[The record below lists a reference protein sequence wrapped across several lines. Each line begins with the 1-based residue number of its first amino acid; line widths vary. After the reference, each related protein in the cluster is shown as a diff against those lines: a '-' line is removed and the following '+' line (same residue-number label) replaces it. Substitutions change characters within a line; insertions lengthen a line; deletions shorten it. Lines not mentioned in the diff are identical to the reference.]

1 MFMMK
6 RRLRRTLIV
15 FVSLGVAIIGGSVA
29 ERVGFPTD
37 STPER
42 TSPEA
47 ARAGWVFHVI
57 DNRGNGADGVA
68 VADIN
73 GDGNPDVAGNF
84 QESGIARLYLNPG
97 AGGVRDPWSAVDIA
111 NSWGFVGIED
121 VSFADLNGDSRP
133 DAMLLAMDW
142 PGSRLGLSRLID
154 PDHPD
159 RPGAWSTSFL
169 TPWYSGLFLKVRAIT
184 APKEH
189 LAHLFAG
196 SHSNHFYFPHAE
208 AAVERSDLDLLPM
221 ITGKP
226 RILERITKTDLLET
240 FDVDR
245 DGLADLVVAD
255 DQRFGWFSNPGA
267 TEATAPWVY
276 YQIGVKIKQF
286 AFCDMNGD
294 GIPDIVGAAAKS
306 NRPADVVGYWYEA
319 SAVRPGDFTEHSI
332 RIAGKNPGANED
344 YGFKG
349 IACGDLDGDGVPD
362 LVFTG
367 SGPGYGVF
375 ILTRASGS
383 TPDQAVWTVIPITPW
398 SLHRKYDNVVLADL
412 DGDGDLDIVTTDETD
427 GDFTRGLGVVWFE
440 NRMTSLRPVTR
451 AGWPAV
457 CLDEQCFPVIRN
469 PIRKF

>member
-1 MFMMK
+1 MLNRGF
-6 RRLRRTLIV
+6 RSALTVCLVLSAIV
-15 FVSLGVAIIGGSVA
+15 IGFAVA

-37 STPER
+37 NTPER

-73 GDGNPDVAGNF
+73 GDGKPDVAGNF

-97 AGGVRDPWSAVDIA
+97 ADGARNPWPAVDIA
-111 NSWGFVGIED
+111 NGWGFIGIED
-121 VSFADLNGDSRP
+121 VSFADLDGTGRP
-133 DAMLLAMDW
+133 DAILLAMDW
-142 PGSRLGLSRLID
+142 PGSRLGLSRLND
-154 PDHPD
+154 PNHPD
-159 RPGAWSTSFL
+159 RPGAWSTTFL

-208 AAVERSDLDLLPM
+208 AAVERTDLDLQQV
-221 ITGKP
+221 IIGKP
-226 RILERITKTDLLET
+226 RILERITKTDLLEP

-245 DGLADLVVAD
+245 DGVADLVVAD
-255 DQRFGWFSNPGA
+255 DERFGWFSNPGV
-267 TEATAPWVY
+267 TDMTTPWVY
-276 YQIGVKIKQF
+276 HQLGTKIKQF

-294 GIPDIVGAAAKS
+294 GITDIVGAAAKA

-319 SAVRPGDFTEHSI
+319 SGVRPGDFTEHPI
-332 RIAGKNPGANED
+332 RIAGKNPGADRD
-344 YGFKG
+344 YDYKG
-349 IACGDLDGDGVPD
+349 IACGDLDADGIPD

-375 ILTRASGS
+375 ILTRPSGS
-383 TPDQAVWTVIPITPW
+383 TPEQAVWTVTPITPW

-440 NRMTSLRPVTR
+440 NRMSALHPVTGAR
-451 AGWPAV
+451 
-457 CLDEQCFPVIRN
+457 
-469 PIRKF
+469 